1 MNTIYVI
8 KPLEMMSAVQGKTK
22 TSLLFYVGF
31 PLLVLACAFA
41 LIYGEE
47 LYIKAFGLL
56 GVLFFGFCGWLLFR
70 GEQEYK
76 PGKTYVTL
84 RGSKEKMKQMIN
96 YSCVAGIFICFLILC
111 FGFIEEQRIKSWMGY
126 AFSGII
132 GLVYYM
138 YYNNKSFKVHEDIDF
153 VSSEEMERIIGAEIG
168 EKIQATYQNFDSS
181 VQGKLEDDSNLMI
194 LSDKKIFFSYIE
206 KGEWLFI
213 KKNIN
218 EVVKIGIFDDSYNN
232 NKIYLRILFS
242 DNTDL
247 MLHLETYGKTTSNA
261 LLFIRKLLVVL
272 DAVVLGTVDEK
283 ITSRRRV
290 SVNQETKPIESQ
302 KSENKEVRRLDLSED
317 MIEKLR
323 NATPVESGRVLEF

>member
-1 MNTIYVI
+1 
-8 KPLEMMSAVQGKTK
+8 
-22 TSLLFYVGF
+22 
-31 PLLVLACAFA
+31 
-41 LIYGEE
+41 
-47 LYIKAFGLL
+47 
-56 GVLFFGFCGWLLFR
+56 
-70 GEQEYK
+70 
-76 PGKTYVTL
+76 
-84 RGSKEKMKQMIN
+84 
-96 YSCVAGIFICFLILC
+96 
-111 FGFIEEQRIKSWMGY
+111 MGY

-218 EVVKIGIFDDSYNN
+218 EVVKIGIFEDSNN

-272 DAVVLGTVDEK
+272 DAVILGTVDEK

>member
-22 TSLLFYVGF
+22 TSLLLYVGF
-31 PLLVLACAFA
+31 PLLVLACALA

-56 GVLFFGFCGWLLFR
+56 GVLFFCFCGWLLFR

-218 EVVKIGIFDDSYNN
+218 EVVKIGIFEDSNN

-261 LLFIRKLLVVL
+261 LLFIRKLLIVL
-272 DAVVLGTVDEK
+272 DAVILGTVDEK

-302 KSENKEVRRLDLSED
+302 KSENKEVRGLDLSED

>member
-22 TSLLFYVGF
+22 TSLLLYVGF

-56 GVLFFGFCGWLLFR
+56 GVLFFGFCGWLLLR

-218 EVVKIGIFDDSYNN
+218 EVVKIGIFEDSNN

-272 DAVVLGTVDEK
+272 DAVILGTVDEK

>member
-22 TSLLFYVGF
+22 TSLLLYVGF

-56 GVLFFGFCGWLLFR
+56 GVLFFCFCGWLLFR

-181 VQGKLEDDSNLMI
+181 TNEGLQDGANLMI
-194 LSDKKIFFSYIE
+194 ISDKRIYFSFIE
-206 KGEWLFI
+206 NGKWSFV
-213 KKNIN
+213 KKKIN
-218 EVVKIGIFDDSYNN
+218 EIVKLGIFDDSNN
-232 NKIYLRILFS
+232 NQKMHLKLLFS
-242 DNTDL
+242 DETSI
-247 MLHLETYGKTTSNA
+247 MLHMETYGKATSNA
-261 LLFIRKLLVVL
+261 ILFLRKFLEVL

-283 ITSRRRV
+283 ISSRRRV
-290 SVNQETKPIESQ
+290 SVNQETRPVESQ
-302 KSENKEVRRLDLSED
+302 QSDNKEVRGLDLSED
-317 MIEKLR
+317 MMEKLR
-323 NATPVESGRVLEF
+323 NATPVESGRVLEL

>member
-22 TSLLFYVGF
+22 TSLLLYVGF

-218 EVVKIGIFDDSYNN
+218 EVVKIGIFEDSNN

-261 LLFIRKLLVVL
+261 LLFIRKLLIVL

-283 ITSRRRV
+283 ISSRRRV
-290 SVNQETKPIESQ
+290 SVNQETKPIENQ
-302 KSENKEVRRLDLSED
+302 QNDNKEIRRLDLSED

-323 NATPVESGRVLEF
+323 SATPVESGRVIEL

>member
-22 TSLLFYVGF
+22 TSLLLYVGF

-181 VQGKLEDDSNLMI
+181 LQGKLEDDSNLMI

-218 EVVKIGIFDDSYNN
+218 EVVKIGIFEDSNN

-261 LLFIRKLLVVL
+261 LLFIRKLLIVL
-272 DAVVLGTVDEK
+272 DAVILGTVDEK